1 MDISPV
7 NQMQTKAGPIMSPP
21 TIKRIVFTG
30 DFLRPNVAGDRPTQH
45 NNIRWLQ
52 NLLATQISMATGLP
66 QSVVSWGVDGIRDG
80 RITAADVRAIYAD
93 FGLIPDIRA
102 WAEVHGIAQ
111 LPRRF
116 EALLDHFFADSLVIG
131 FEMPPYLELFFQ
143 RRGIPFIAATVHPVR
158 FLDDIFLGWRSNV
171 PEICNRLFGHRIDE
185 NYIRTMAGIQKA
197 SAARIMTQPIK
208 PDSAL
213 FVMQTW
219 YDQSQ
224 IENGRF
230 ISAERFLEPIIA
242 IARNHSELL
251 VKEHPLA
258 PNPATALIQA
268 CVPNMRMVSDN
279 VYGYLSVPEITLLG
293 TLSSSVGVEAPY
305 FGVPTRFLLRDPL
318 PSRKTAEDPAD
329 GYVGILDAFLA
340 PDFWREMLEPVV
352 AVTPR
357 DGVRVPPKPNR
368 LRISMRSF
376 WNFNQIDTDVTSA
389 LLK

>member
-1 MDISPV
+1 
-7 NQMQTKAGPIMSPP
+7 MSAPSV
-21 TIKRIVFTG
+21 KRVVFAG
-30 DFLRPNVAGDRPTQH
+30 DFLRPNIMGNRPTQH

-66 QSVVSWGVDGIRDG
+66 QSVLSWGVDGIKDG
-80 RITAADVRAIYAD
+80 QITASDVRAIYAD
-93 FGLIPDIRA
+93 FGLHTDIQS
-102 WAEVHGIAQ
+102 WALIHGAEH

-116 EALLDHFFADSLVIG
+116 EALLSHFFSDSLVIG
-131 FEMPPYLELFFQ
+131 FEIPPYLETFFQ
-143 RRGIPFIAATVHPVR
+143 RHGIPFVAATVHPVR
-158 FLDDIFLGWRSNV
+158 FLDDVFLGWRSNV
-171 PEICNRLFGHRIDE
+171 PEISKSLLGHRIDE
-185 NYIRTMAGIQKA
+185 NYIRVMAGIQRA
-197 SAARIMTQPIK
+197 SAARAMSEDLK

-230 ISAERFLEPIIA
+230 ISPERFLKPIIEM
-242 IARNHSELL
+242 ARSHNELL

-268 CVPNMRMVSDN
+268 CVPNLRMVTGN

-305 FGVPTRFLLRDPL
+305 FGVPTRFLLRTPL
-318 PSRKTAEDPAD
+318 ITRAVGTDPAE
-329 GYVGILDAFLA
+329 GYVGILDAYLA
-340 PDFWREMLEPVV
+340 PDFWREMLEPLLPVS
-352 AVTPR
+352 AR
-357 DGVRVPPKPNR
+357 DGVRVPHKPNR

-376 WNFNQIDTDVTSA
+376 WNFNQIDTDITSA